1 VSDNKRSP
9 LHDAHL
15 ELGGRIVP
23 FAGWE
28 MPVQYKGG
36 IMEEHRAVRERCG
49 VFDISHMG
57 QFVITGASAEAA
69 LNALLT
75 NNIAK
80 LSPGEAQYTFLLNE
94 NGGVIDDLIAYRLA
108 DDRFFLI
115 VNASKVDEDAAWISA
130 RLGDGITFENL
141 SDDHGALAIQGPLA
155 AQVFEKMF
163 AGELTLPPRNGVA
176 TKDGVY
182 VCRTG
187 YTGEDGFELVC
198 PATEV
203 VGWLKKSIAAGA
215 EPCGLGA
222 RDSLRLDMGYPLNG
236 SDLSPE
242 RTPLEAGLGFFV
254 DLKKGDFT
262 GRDALLAQKENGL
275 REKLC
280 GFEMIDKGPP
290 PRPHYPVEA
299 DGKVIGEICSAGLS
313 PSLGIGIGMAYLPV
327 AYSAIDTEIQIAIRE
342 KRYRARVV
350 KKPFYK
356 LPKP

>member
-1 VSDNKRSP
+1 
-9 LHDAHL
+9 
-15 ELGGRIVP
+15 
-23 FAGWE
+23 

-36 IMEEHRAVRERCG
+36 IIEEHRAVRERCG

-57 QFVITGASAEAA
+57 QFLITGAGAEAA
-69 LNALLT
+69 LNGLLT
-75 NNIAK
+75 NNIAR
-80 LSPGEAQYTFLLNE
+80 LSSGEAQYTFLLNE
-94 NGGVIDDLIAYRLA
+94 AGGVIDDLIAYRLS
-108 DDRFFLI
+108 DERFFLI

-130 RLGDGITFENL
+130 RLGEGITFENL

-155 AQVFEKMF
+155 AEVFAKMF
-163 AGELTLPPRNGVA
+163 GGDLELPSRNGVA

-203 VGWLKKSIAAGA
+203 ESWLKKAIAAGA

-222 RDSLRLDMGYPLNG
+222 RDSLRLEMGYPLNG

-254 DLKKGDFT
+254 DLKKAAFT
-262 GRDALLAQKENGL
+262 GRDVLLKQKEGGL
-275 REKLC
+275 TEKLC

-290 PRPHYPVEA
+290 PRPHYPVEV
-299 DGKVIGEICSAGLS
+299 DGKAIGEICSAGLS
-313 PSLGIGIGMAYLPV
+313 PSLGIGIGMVYLPA
-327 AYSAIDTEIQIAIRE
+327 AYSAIDTEIQIAIRG
-342 KRYRARVV
+342 RTFRARVV

-356 LPKP
+356 KPKP